1 MLNWIRARFAEPST
15 YGGLAGL
22 LIGTCLYTSTFWSY
36 WRWLGYA
43 AAILFVVQAIKAELK
58 G

>member
-1 MLNWIRARFAEPST
+1 MSWIRARFAEPST

-22 LIGTCLYTSTFWSY
+22 LIGACLYTSTFWSY

-43 AAILFVVQAIKAELK
+43 AAILFVIQAIKAETK